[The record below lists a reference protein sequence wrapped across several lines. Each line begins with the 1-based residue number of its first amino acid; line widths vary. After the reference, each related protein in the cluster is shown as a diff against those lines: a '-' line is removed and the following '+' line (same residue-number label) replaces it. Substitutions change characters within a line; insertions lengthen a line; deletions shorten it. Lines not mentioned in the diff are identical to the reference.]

1 MRRRAACA
9 PLLLLTLLV
18 IAGCAEA
25 PAPVTGP
32 PSEMFVD
39 APGGPPDKAVMTFY
53 RPWRGFGALLNTS
66 VFIDEVEIADLDN
79 GTYVTAAVA
88 PGRRRIHSDE
98 AEDALWV
105 DVEAGRE
112 YFYRIDLEMG
122 FWKGHGRLVP
132 VPGPDG
138 QSHFRSL
145 KLKQGKDIRVREIV
159 LPSPSLTE
167 HTEE

>member
-1 MRRRAACA
+1 M
-9 PLLLLTLLV
+9 LTLVV
-18 IAGCAEA
+18 ITGCAEA

-32 PSEMFVD
+32 PPEMFVD

-53 RPWRGFGALLNTS
+53 RPRRGFGAVLNTS
-66 VFIDEVEIADLDN
+66 VFIDSVEIADLDN

-88 PGRRRIHSDE
+88 PGRRQIHSDE

-105 DVEAGRE
+105 EVEVGRE

-138 QSHFRSL
+138 QAHFRSL
-145 KLKQGKDIRVREIV
+145 KLKQGKDIRVREMV
-159 LPSPSLTE
+159 LPSPSVTE
-167 HTEE
+167 RAEG